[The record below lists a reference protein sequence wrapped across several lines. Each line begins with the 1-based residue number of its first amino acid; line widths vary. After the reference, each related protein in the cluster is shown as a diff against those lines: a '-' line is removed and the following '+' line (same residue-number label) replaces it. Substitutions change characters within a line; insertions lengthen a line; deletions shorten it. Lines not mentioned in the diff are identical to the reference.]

1 VPGQAGEINVTA
13 MPPDHKKLPRRA
25 PATPEERALNHARR
39 RAEQAEQDA
48 RRHRDQ
54 RRRWHDEG
62 MYLTR
67 AELEAGEPCRGCG
80 LPWIDDLGAF
90 PPLLQMTAEQRA
102 EYEREE
108 AGYQERHGDCHAARQ
123 TLQGSRT
130 QHCCYCCPPPPMSAE
145 TIERLRPLL
154 EGIRARGDDPHHR
167 ARLIV
172 WELTL
177 TCGHTP
183 RKTQHPD
190 HEHYNLYGT
199 LECRECDGEI
209 MGILAA
215 VRIGPAG
222 EIAHKGDLVPS
233 DERANG
239 PKAPSKTALRKKLRE
254 AEAQVEALRVHLA
267 LLDQK

>member
-1 VPGQAGEINVTA
+1 
-13 MPPDHKKLPRRA
+13 MPPSRKKLPRPV
-25 PATPEERALNHARR
+25 PATPEERALKRARL

-48 RRHRDQ
+48 RRQRDQ
-54 RRRWHDEG
+54 RQRWHDEG

-80 LPWIDDLGAF
+80 LPWIDDLGTF
-90 PPLLQMTAEQRA
+90 PPLLKMTAEQRA
-102 EYEREE
+102 EYDREE
-108 AGYQERHGDCHAARQ
+108 ARYQERHGNCHAARQ

-154 EGIRARGDDPHHR
+154 EGIHARSDDPHHR

-177 TCGHTP
+177 TCGHTA
-183 RKTQHPD
+183 RKAQHSD
-190 HEHYNLYGT
+190 HQSYNLYST
-199 LECRECDGEI
+199 VECRECGGEI

-222 EIAHKGDLVPS
+222 EVAQMKDSAPR
-233 DERANG
+233 DKRANG
-239 PKAPSKTALRKKLRE
+239 PKPPSKAALRKKLRE
-254 AEAQVEALRVHLA
+254 AEAQVEALRLHLA
-267 LLDQK
+267 QLDQR